1 MCSTCRATRARRPAR
16 CSSATCESSFLH
28 TASSPM
34 QRFRKRSC
42 SPSSAAPFALRKGT
56 ATHPWSST
64 WRGFIQKLRSLHSA
78 SRSRAPSR
86 KVSPTATRR
95 RTRPH
100 GAKAAKLLSA
110 MRTRPSPPRRSN
122 PTATRLATP
131 KREAKAAKLLSE
143 ARPRQPPQ
151 RRSTTPC
158 NRRRTSPPRCPM

>member
-16 CSSATCESSFLH
+16 CSSATCESSFPH

-42 SPSSAAPFALRKGT
+42 SPNSAAPFALRKGT

-64 WRGFIQKLRSLHSA
+64 TSRRILSTATRLATPKRGAKAAQLLSEVLPRRQPPRRSIL
-78 SRSRAPSR
+78 
-86 KVSPTATRR
+86 TTGTRR

-151 RRSTTPC
+151 RR
-158 NRRRTSPPRCPM
+158 